1 MNKVINTNLMTKL
14 MFIFVIVSLV
24 PIVIVGVTNYIS
36 AKNTLKKQFLAH
48 HQSIAQ
54 AKENSVALL
63 MSMRMEQIEIL
74 AGDEVVQNLVNIWNT
89 NRGQESMFV
98 EVMAGEA
105 RNFIEFELPKFSDIT
120 PFYEYSFLGN
130 TGEVYFSTNP
140 DMVGKDFSSEK
151 YVERVAEGTI
161 VTDIEL
167 DPETEAPFFAVVA
180 PIKHR
185 SIASGEAIGVVVAKM
200 STTELDSI
208 VGQKGDDG
216 SSEEI
221 YIVNS
226 AGLMITD
233 STGTPNAVLK
243 QQVDTEPVRRFNQ
256 TGEFMS
262 DVYVNYRGE
271 KIVGVSAAE
280 KLQET
285 TGLGWLVLSE
295 IRVKDA
301 FRPARRMRLTMLA
314 LAALIS
320 LIVAYAARIL
330 AGRIAN
336 PIRHISRQ
344 IERVSEGDLTV
355 EVPVGRSDD
364 EVGRLAEAFRKMVGS
379 SRTTTREIQQ
389 SVQVLA
395 TSVNEISSSTSQLS
409 AIATETATAVTET
422 ATTVEEIKQTAKIS
436 SDTANEVSESAQRA
450 VQVSDTGKQST
461 EDTVAGIERIK
472 SQMEIIAESIIRLNE
487 QGQTIGDIISTVD
500 DLSEQSNLLA
510 VNAAIEAA
518 KAGEHGKGFAVV
530 AQEIKNLSNQSKQA
544 TQQVRTILNDIQR
557 ATRDSVA
564 ATEQGQSAVS
574 QGVEQSNR
582 AGESIVSLAR
592 NIDDA
597 AHAAMQIVASSHEQL
612 VGMDQVASAMEAINA
627 ASVQNVDAV
636 NVLDV
641 SSKKLRQLG
650 DNLLELVEQT
660 KV

>member
-1 MNKVINTNLMTKL
+1 MMNKFASANLMTKL
-14 MFIFVIVSLV
+14 MSIFVAVSLV
-24 PIVIVGVTNYIS
+24 PIIIVGVMNYMS
-36 AKNTLKKQFLAH
+36 ARGTLKRQFLD
-48 HQSIAQ
+48 HQEAIAQ
-54 AKENSVALL
+54 AKESSVALL
-63 MSMRMEQIEIL
+63 MSMRMEQIAIL

-130 TGEVYFSTNP
+130 TGEVYFSTNAEK
-140 DMVGKDFSSEK
+140 VGQDLSAQK
-151 YVERVAEGTI
+151 YVERVAQGTI
-161 VTDIEL
+161 VTDIKKDESG
-167 DPETEAPFFAVVA
+167 EPFFAVAA

-200 STTELDSI
+200 RTTELDAI
-208 VGQKGDDG
+208 VGMQGSNGKG
-216 SSEEI
+216 EEI

-226 AGLMITD
+226 AGYMITAT
-233 STGTPNAVLK
+233 TGVPDAVL
-243 QQVDTEPVRRFNQ
+243 QQRVDTEPVQRFLK

-262 DVYVNYRGE
+262 GIYENYRGE
-271 KIVGVSAAE
+271 TIVGVSAAE
-280 KLQET
+280 QLQQT

-295 IRVKDA
+295 VRVSEA
-301 FRPARRMRLTMLA
+301 FAGARMMGVYMVLVA
-314 LAALIS
+314 VLIS
-320 LIVAYAARIL
+320 LVVAYAARIL
-330 AGRIAN
+330 AGRIAD
-336 PIRHISRQ
+336 PIKHISRQ

-355 EVPVGRSDD
+355 EVPVPRSKD
-364 EVGRLAEAFRKMVGS
+364 EVGKLAESFRRMVES

-450 VQVSDTGKQST
+450 VEVSDTGKQST

-472 SQMEIIAESIIRLNE
+472 VQMEIIAESIIRLNE

-564 ATEQGQSAVS
+564 ATEQGQAAVGL
-574 QGVEQSNR
+574 GVEQSNR